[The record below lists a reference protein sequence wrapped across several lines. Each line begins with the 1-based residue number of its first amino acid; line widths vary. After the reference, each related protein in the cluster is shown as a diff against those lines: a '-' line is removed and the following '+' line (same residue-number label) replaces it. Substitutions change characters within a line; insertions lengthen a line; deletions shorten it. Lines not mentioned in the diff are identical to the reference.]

1 MRKITYP
8 IFLFL
13 FMISCGGSS
22 NYGTSL
28 LGPGETSI
36 LETVKDETI
45 RDHIS
50 DMIADGWMELVLP
63 SSDMDACYDYSNE
76 KGTIDNYLDVK
87 VGDGTDISVRLIEI
101 GTNKCVR
108 YVYVRKNDSYRIPN
122 IPEGKY
128 YLKIASGFGWFGK
141 YLDGKCYGKFMVNPM
156 YEKGSDTLDF
166 NLFTDLS
173 IQTDTIFS
181 TDTLFNDDGSYS
193 LPYTVSSNQR
203 VPSFEF
209 SFNVINNNL
218 EKSFHSETISEE
230 EFNN

>member
-108 YVYVRKNDSYRIPN
+108 YVYVRKNDSFRIPN

-128 YLKIASGFGWFGK
+128 YLKIASGF
-141 YLDGKCYGKFMVNPM
+141 DGLESILMESVMVNSWLIPCM
-156 YEKGSDTLDF
+156 RKDQIHWT
-166 NLFTDLS
+166 S
-173 IQTDTIFS
+173 ICLLI
-181 TDTLFNDDGSYS
+181 
-193 LPYTVSSNQR
+193 
-203 VPSFEF
+203 
-209 SFNVINNNL
+209 
-218 EKSFHSETISEE
+218 
-230 EFNN
+230 